1 MAAAPLRNAAPAA
14 AAAAPVAPAPA
25 TAPAADPAAD
35 RTSLLPLVA
44 LGVIVLA
51 LATVVA
57 VRVVGSRRTVPRVR
71 VEG

>member
-1 MAAAPLRNAAPAA
+1 
-14 AAAAPVAPAPA
+14 VAPAPA

-35 RTSLLPLVA
+35 RTSLLPLVV

-51 LATVVA
+51 LAGVVA
-57 VRVVGSRRTVPRVR
+57 VRVVGSRRTQPRVR